1 MALAWRDNDL
11 GIADLSDVFGE
22 LGTAFLAKFGL
33 DSAGTAIGDEA
44 ISSSVRSWRER
55 RHRPVDFPKA
65 KAKASIT
72 PRPTS
77 YSSGS

>member
-11 GIADLSDVFGE
+11 GIADLPDVFGE

-44 ISSSVRSWRER
+44 ISVER
-55 RHRPVDFPKA
+55 TEVG
-65 KAKASIT
+65 ASGDIA
-72 PRPTS
+72 RL
-77 YSSGS
+77 